1 MLLKRGASGQL
12 PLHAAVRGV
21 MDEVLSSSRPAEP
34 SGPFAQESHAVDQ
47 AKKILL
53 FVAGAALQKYPDSIR
68 EEQELLMHLSNIV
81 MEIYAMD
88 SARVRASKYSDEIH
102 TLTVQTLI
110 NDALS
115 RVEFAAKQA
124 LAAVAEG
131 DALRVQLAALRRLL
145 RWTPVNTIR
154 ARQRIAEYL
163 LDHDRYAL

>member
-1 MLLKRGASGQL
+1 MEFSGSCQL
-12 PLHAAVRGV
+12 HRA
-21 MDEVLSSSRPAEP
+21 EVLGIRGSL
-34 SGPFAQESHAVDQ
+34 QD
-47 AKKILL
+47 
-53 FVAGAALQKYPDSIR
+53 ALV
-68 EEQELLMHLSNIV
+68 H
-81 MEIYAMD
+81 
-88 SARVRASKYSDEIH
+88 
-102 TLTVQTLI
+102 I